1 MSTPSVA
8 LESLFAEA
16 SSSAADRP
24 AGARPPKIR
33 YSHEAMADLLV
44 QNPWIS
50 QNQVAAHFGYSVSWV
65 STVITSDAFQSLLA
79 SRREEI
85 VDPVLKATLEERFR
99 GLVHRSLEVLA
110 EKLDK
115 PAASIPDNVVLRAL
129 ELGARGIELGG
140 FGRPQVAPP
149 APPEPNRLEALA
161 NRLVELQSNVRKGI
175 TYENEIETV
184 EAITAREIGEVCRP
198 EPVRSESAE
207 GAVRAEG
214 TESSAAAL

>member
-8 LESLFAEA
+8 LEALFEEA
-16 SSSAADRP
+16 SPSAGERP
-24 AGARPPKIR
+24 VGARVPKIR
-33 YSHEAMADLLV
+33 YSHEAMADLLI

-50 QNQVAAHFGYSVSWV
+50 QNQIALHFGYTASWV
-65 STVITSDAFQSLLA
+65 STIITGDAFQALLA
-79 SRREEI
+79 SRREEV
-85 VDPVLKATLEERFR
+85 VDPILRASLEERFR

-110 EKLDK
+110 EKLDR
-115 PAASIPDNVVLRAL
+115 PSTTIPDNVVLRAL

-161 NRLVELQSNVRKGI
+161 NRLVELQSNVRKGV

-184 EAITAREIGEVCRP
+184 EVVQAGEVG
-198 EPVRSESAE
+198 EVRGSGSVLGESVE

-214 TESSAAAL
+214 PEPSAAA